1 MAEQTI
7 EEVLVCTS
15 IASSCVIYSD
25 SLNARKRKLKRKYWV
40 KDYFRERDQLG
51 GYKLTLEELRLNN
64 PFSFSR
70 YLRMNTHVLR
80 YLFFFLSFN
89 DFPFYRS
96 E

>member
-7 EEVLVCTS
+7 EEVLVCT
-15 IASSCVIYSD
+15 IITSSSVIYSD
-25 SLNARKRKLKRKYWV
+25 SLNAGKRKRKRKYWI

-64 PFSFSR
+64 PFSFR
-70 YLRMNTHVLR
+70 R

-89 DFPFYRS
+89 HFPFYRS